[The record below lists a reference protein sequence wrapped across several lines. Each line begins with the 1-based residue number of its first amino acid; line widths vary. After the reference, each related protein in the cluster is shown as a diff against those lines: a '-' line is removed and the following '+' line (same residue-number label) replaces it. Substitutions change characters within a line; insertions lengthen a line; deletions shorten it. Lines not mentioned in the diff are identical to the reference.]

1 VTTIVDAGSTGATT
15 FMGFRKFVMESA
27 STRIY
32 ALLNISTIGLAV
44 LNEIYLDP
52 RMVDG
57 RAAIRTIQA
66 NRDRIV
72 GIKVRVNGRKS
83 DLAHDLGVLK
93 TAREVSDTTGVP
105 IMMHWSVEPEL
116 LALLKKGDILAH
128 PFNPPSPQS
137 ANLFGNEGPQSENV
151 LPQILALKERGI
163 WTDVQLGTTHHTWAV
178 SEKAFQQGFRPDAIS
193 TDISRAP
200 DGVTPGSVLVP
211 MSEYLHLGLP
221 LEQVIAAVTSTPAKI
236 FNFPEK
242 IGTLEPG
249 TTADVAVLEL
259 QQGSFEYQDQVRQ
272 MRTLKQQFVAA
283 ATLKGGIF
291 LKGSVAPPPG
301 AGRGGPGAG
310 GRGAGAP
317 AGRG

>member
-1 VTTIVDAGSTGATT
+1 
-15 FMGFRKFVMESA
+15 
-27 STRIY
+27 
-32 ALLNISTIGLAV
+32 
-44 LNEIYLDP
+44 
-52 RMVDG
+52 
-57 RAAIRTIQA
+57 
-66 NRDRIV
+66 
-72 GIKVRVNGRKS
+72 
-83 DLAHDLGVLK
+83 
-93 TAREVSDTTGVP
+93 
-105 IMMHWSVEPEL
+105 
-116 LALLKKGDILAH
+116 
-128 PFNPPSPQS
+128 
-137 ANLFGNEGPQSENV
+137 
-151 LPQILALKERGI
+151 
-163 WTDVQLGTTHHTWAV
+163 
-178 SEKAFQQGFRPDAIS
+178 
-193 TDISRAP
+193 
-200 DGVTPGSVLVP
+200 